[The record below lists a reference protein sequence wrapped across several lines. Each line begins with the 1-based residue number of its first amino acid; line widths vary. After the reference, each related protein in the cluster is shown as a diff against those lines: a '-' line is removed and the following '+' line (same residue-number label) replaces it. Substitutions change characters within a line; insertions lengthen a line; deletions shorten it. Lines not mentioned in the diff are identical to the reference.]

1 MLDHTFNQLVQP
13 PALPARLTEQTMA
26 NARLLAYR
34 KLSDLALAAK
44 ARAGDTAA
52 LHALVERHGPRVQ
65 RLAGQLMSDF
75 EDARDAAQE
84 SLVKLCTKIRQFRGD
99 AQFATWLH
107 RLVVNTC
114 SDFHARKRVR
124 IAEPLLDDSRAA
136 GDDSDPAS
144 RALISDLRRDLVD
157 GLSRLSLDQR
167 RAVVLRDAL
176 DLPYDEV
183 ARRAS
188 MPVGTAKSY
197 VHRGRRALRT
207 RLESRGPS

>member
-1 MLDHTFNQLVQP
+1 
-13 PALPARLTEQTMA
+13 MA

-44 ARAGDTAA
+44 ARTGDNTA
-52 LHALVERHGPRVQ
+52 LHALVERHGPRVN
-65 RLAGQLMSDF
+65 RLAALLMSDL

-114 SDFHARKRVR
+114 NDLRARKKARPS
-124 IAEPLLDDSRAA
+124 EPLERDLRAA
-136 GDDSDPAS
+136 GDESDPT
-144 RALISDLRRDLVD
+144 RFVLISEVRRDLVE
-157 GLSRLSLDQR
+157 GLARLSADQR
-167 RAVVLRDAL
+167 AVVVLRDAL
-176 DLPYDEV
+176 DCSYEEV
-183 ARRAS
+183 ARRTR

-197 VHRGRRALRT
+197 VHRGRSRLRT
-207 RLESRGPS
+207 GLEEHATA